1 MVRRWFRVLARK
13 CSPGSQFPS
22 PVPPRRRPRTL
33 LRLEAVEDRTVAS
46 TVQDEPPASL
56 PVAHEAQLGPAPEP
70 VTGTTGN
77 DQAQGGD
84 HGASIPGPHQKEPLA
99 PVVGD
104 APVLMA
110 DGVPP
115 ATTTSTSFSGPA
127 RLYTDLRLQV
137 AADATRSEEIVPRP
151 AVAQQGTSA
160 ETSAQANADANGV
173 SPVGSDRGQAPAV
186 RSPAAADGR
195 DSSGAQPGAAP
206 ASPAPVSQEA
216 PRGQPVRV
224 SGGATDAA
232 VRSRPDNSVPEHS
245 ASNGI
250 VRPSNTPVAPASRV
264 VSPRLSADLPD
275 GALLHR
281 FVTQREQAAFTALVQ
296 RHGSFVFGVCQRVLR
311 DFHAAQ
317 DATQATFLVLARKA
331 GMLDRNSP
339 LGGWLYRVA
348 YHLALRSRGVAGR
361 QRVTENEA
369 GAERASRAT
378 SDVAADLEQRE
389 LQQVIREELQG
400 LPEKYRTPLSLC
412 YFGDRSHAEA
422 AREIGLPRGSMAKRI
437 GEGLDRL
444 RERLLDRGFML

>member
-13 CSPGSQFPS
+13 YSPDRQFPS

-46 TVQDEPPASL
+46 TVQHEPPTSL
-56 PVAHEAQLGPAPEP
+56 PAAHEAQLAPAPKP
-70 VTGTTGN
+70 VAGTTDK
-77 DQAQGGD
+77 DQAQAGD
-84 HGASIPGPHQKEPLA
+84 NGASTPGPHQQESLT

-104 APVLMA
+104 GPVLMA
-110 DGVPP
+110 DGAPI
-115 ATTTSTSFSGPA
+115 ATTASTTFSGPSD
-127 RLYTDLRLQV
+127 LHPGLRLQV
-137 AADATRSEEIVPRP
+137 AADATRSDEVVEPSARPRQSSAADTIAP
-151 AVAQQGTSA
+151 A
-160 ETSAQANADANGV
+160 ETDANGV
-173 SPVGSDRGQAPAV
+173 SPAGSDRGQASAD
-186 RSPAAADGR
+186 RAAAPTDGR
-195 DSSGAQPGAAP
+195 DSSAARPEAPP
-206 ASPAPVSQEA
+206 ASAPLVNQKA
-216 PRGQPVRV
+216 ARGQPVRV
-224 SGGATDAA
+224 SNGTTDAA
-232 VRSRPDNSVPEHS
+232 TRPDNSVPGS
-245 ASNGI
+245 STSDI
-250 VRPSNTPVAPASRV
+250 VVRPSNTPAAPAARV
-264 VSPRLSADLPD
+264 ASPRLSADLPD

-348 YHLALRSRGVAGR
+348 YHLALRSRSVAGR
-361 QRVTENEA
+361 QRLIENEA
-369 GAERASRAT
+369 GAERASSST
-378 SDVAADLEQRE
+378 TDVAADLEQRE

-437 GEGLDRL
+437 GEGLERL